1 MPLTSL
7 HHLEFDLMECI
18 MISNFSPTVPI
29 IFLDDKMMVNTA
41 KKNESMIA
49 EFILLGFGD
58 LQDLQIP
65 LFLLF
70 LLIYIAAMAG
80 NLLIVLLIVA
90 DQHLH
95 TPMYFFLG
103 NLSVLELCYSSTI
116 LPRMLVSFL
125 TGYKGIFIR
134 YCFMQYFIFGGL
146 AGTECYLLS
155 VMSYDRYLAICKP
168 LHYAALM
175 SHRFCQYLACGSW
188 INGFMASTI
197 ITSLMSQL
205 TFCGP
210 NVINHFFCDSF
221 PILKLSCSDTQ
232 LISVLLVLLSSAF
245 TLPPFILTLASY
257 ICIIAKVLRISS
269 ATERQKTF
277 STCSSH
283 LTVVT
288 IFYGTL
294 MIVYMLPETNELI
307 DTNKFFSVGYTVLN
321 PLVNPLIYSLRNREV
336 KRALKRVL
344 HRLTP

>member
-1 MPLTSL
+1 
-7 HHLEFDLMECI
+7 ME
-18 MISNFSPTVPI
+18 MN
-29 IFLDDKMMVNTA
+29 
-41 KKNESMIA
+41 NESAIS

-58 LQDLQIP
+58 VQDLQIP

-70 LLIYIAAMAG
+70 LLVYIAAMAG
-80 NLLIVLLIVA
+80 NLLILLLIVA

-95 TPMYFFLG
+95 TAMYFFLG
-103 NLSVLELCYSSTI
+103 NLSVLELCYSTTI
-116 LPRMLVSFL
+116 LPQMLVIFL
-125 TGYKGIFIR
+125 SGNKGIFIR
-134 YCFMQYFIFGGL
+134 LCIMQYFAFGGL

-168 LHYAALM
+168 LHYATLM
-175 SHRFCQYLACGSW
+175 SRRLCQYLACGSW
-188 INGFMASTI
+188 ISGFMASTI

-221 PILKLSCSDTQ
+221 PILQLSCNDTQ
-232 LISVLLVLLSSAF
+232 LASTLIFLLTSTF
-245 TLPPFILTLASY
+245 TFPPFVLTLASY
-257 ICIIAKVLRISS
+257 VCIIVKVLRISS
-269 ATERQKTF
+269 AAERQKTF

-283 LTVVT
+283 LSVVT

-307 DTNKFFSVGYTVLN
+307 DINKFFSVGYTVLT

-344 HRLTP
+344 HRCCN

>member
-1 MPLTSL
+1 
-7 HHLEFDLMECI
+7 ME
-18 MISNFSPTVPI
+18 M
-29 IFLDDKMMVNTA
+29 
-41 KKNESMIA
+41 KNESAIS
-49 EFILLGFGD
+49 EFILIGFGD
-58 LQDLQIP
+58 VQDLQIP

-70 LLIYIAAMAG
+70 LLIYIATLTG
-80 NLLIVLLIVA
+80 NLLILLLIVT

-116 LPRMLVSFL
+116 LPQMLVSFL
-125 TGYKGIFIR
+125 SGNKRVFIR
-134 YCFMQYFIFGGL
+134 LCIMQYFAFGGF

-155 VMSYDRYLAICKP
+155 VMSYDRYLAICRP
-168 LHYAALM
+168 LHYAILM

-188 INGFMASTI
+188 ISGFMASTI
-197 ITSLMSQL
+197 ITSFMSQL

-221 PILKLSCSDTQ
+221 PILQLSCSDTQ
-232 LISVLLVLLSSAF
+232 LASTLLVLLSSAF
-245 TLPPFILTLASY
+245 TLPPFVLTLASY
-257 ICIIAKVLRISS
+257 VCIIVKVLRISS
-269 ATERQKTF
+269 AERQKTF

-294 MIVYMLPETNELI
+294 MIVYLLPETNELI
-307 DTNKFFSVGYTVLN
+307 DINKFFSVGYTVLT

-344 HRLTP
+344 HRCCN